1 MKNLHYC
8 KITLVLTLLSTL
20 CITTNAQIKYD
31 TNSRLTIGNITP
43 HSDTYKYYDV
53 TVKGSVFVTGSTS
66 GHFFQIDTGPAATRL
81 ASHYDQVVFYN
92 TETSTFN
99 SIQVKNVYN
108 YSDARAKNNIQ
119 VMKNGLNYITRLNPV
134 SYNFSDVSNNT
145 KFKNGGDG
153 KEIGL
158 LAQEVEEVLPNVVL
172 TDPDGNKLI
181 NYTAIIPVMIDAIKS
196 LKQEIEE
203 LKATNK

>member
-1 MKNLHYC
+1 MRNLHYY
-8 KITLVLTLLSTL
+8 KITVVVALLSML
-20 CITTNAQIKYD
+20 CVTTNAQIKYD
-31 TNSRLTIGNITP
+31 TNSRLTIGNVTP
-43 HSDTYKYYDV
+43 HSDTYKYYDM

-119 VMKNGLNYITRLNPV
+119 AINNGLNYITRLNPV
-134 SYNFSDVSNNT
+134 SYNFDDNSNNT
-145 KFKNGGDG
+145 KFRNGGNG

-203 LKATNK
+203 LKTANK